1 MAKALKLYIY
11 DNLYP
16 RQPYPQVRAIG
27 KRLQQLR
34 LDSYNPEEGRYY
46 LQRELAKEFGT
57 TQSSIKNYENS
68 LRKIPHKMLE
78 KYRDFFRVSI
88 DWIITGHGVGPMGKA
103 T

>member
-16 RQPYPQVRAIG
+16 RQPYPQARAIG

-46 LQRELAKEFGT
+46 LQTELAKEFGT
-57 TQSSIKNYENS
+57 SQSSIKNYENS
-68 LRKIPHKMLE
+68 LRKIPHKMLQR
-78 KYRDFFRVSI
+78 YAVFFKVST
-88 DWIITGHGVGPMGKA
+88 DWILTGDGIGPKGKA